1 MKTIDIN
8 NSENTNATL
17 IYAAQKNIDI
27 VTVPGR
33 VGAYNPL
40 GIHIDLDRIF
50 AKGVMLRMFYGIT
63 DGMERN
69 SVKELVQSKA
79 DPRID
84 LKIFNESEVLGKY
97 ANFALIDN
105 QVLIRY
111 IEVEKTPEEIAELI
125 RLSQANTEKT
135 ADSADPKAEF
145 SAEQW
150 ERGVIAAPKSGIEIY
165 KDEPEVAKH
174 IRLIADYLEKRGS

>member
-40 GIHIDLDRIF
+40 GMHIDLDRIF
-50 AKGVMLRMFYGIT
+50 GKGVSVRMFYGIT

-69 SVKELVQSKA
+69 SVRELVQSKA

-84 LKIFNESEVLGKY
+84 LKIFNVSEKLGKY

-111 IEVEKTPEEIAELI
+111 IEAEKTPEEIAELTS
-125 RLSQANTEKT
+125 LSQANTEKT
-135 ADSADPKAEF
+135 VDSADPKAEF

-150 ERGVIAAPKSGIEIY
+150 KRGVIAAPKSGIEIY
-165 KDEPEVAKH
+165 KDEPEVSKH

>member
-40 GIHIDLDRIF
+40 GMHIDLDRIF
-50 AKGVMLRMFYGIT
+50 GKGV
-63 DGMERN
+63 
-69 SVKELVQSKA
+69 SVRELVQSKA

-84 LKIFNESEVLGKY
+84 LKIINVSEKLGKY

-111 IEVEKTPEEIAELI
+111 IEAEKTPEEIAELTS
-125 RLSQANTEKT
+125 LSQANTEKT
-135 ADSADPKAEF
+135 VDSADPKAEF

>member
-40 GIHIDLDRIF
+40 GMHIDLDRIF
-50 AKGVMLRMFYGIT
+50 AKGVLVRMFYGIT

-97 ANFALIDN
+97 ANFTLIDN
-105 QVLIRY
+105 QILIRY
-111 IEVEKTPEEIAELI
+111 IEVEKTSEEIAELT
-125 RLSQANTEKT
+125 RLSKSNPDILTEFT
-135 ADSADPKAEF
+135 EPKAKF

-150 ERGVIAAPKSGIEIY
+150 NNDIIHAPKSGIEIY
-165 KDEPEVAKH
+165 KNEPEV
-174 IRLIADYLEKRGS
+174 IEYIQLITSALNGT